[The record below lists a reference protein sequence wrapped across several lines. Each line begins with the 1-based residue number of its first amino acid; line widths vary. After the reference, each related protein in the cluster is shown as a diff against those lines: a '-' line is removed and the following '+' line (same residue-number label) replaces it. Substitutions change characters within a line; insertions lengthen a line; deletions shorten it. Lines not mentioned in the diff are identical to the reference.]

1 MQLLGLL
8 LTVLPEEEKMSA
20 SMFTGVSAFPLTP
33 FRNDQ
38 VDEKAFAGLVRRLAV
53 SGVDSITALGS
64 TGSYPYM
71 TTQERARVA
80 RLAVQNAGSVAV
92 FVGIGAL
99 RTSQV
104 LALARG
110 AEEAGASGLLLSAM
124 TYQSLT
130 PDEVFELFRT
140 VTESTELPVIVYDNP
155 GTTHFHFT
163 TELYARIAELPGIA
177 SIKIPGVP
185 ADPDEARRHVASI
198 RAVIPERVTIGVS
211 GDAFGAAGLIAGCDA
226 WYTVIGGT
234 IPGPALGI
242 ARAVREGRVEDARA
256 ECEQLTPL
264 WKLFA
269 DLGGSARVTAAIAEY
284 LGLVGPSCL
293 PLPLR
298 GMSAEN
304 RARVAAMVEAL
315 GLQPGP
321 EA

>member
-1 MQLLGLL
+1 
-8 LTVLPEEEKMSA
+8 MST

-38 VDEKAFAGLVRRLAV
+38 VDEKAFVGLVRRLV
-53 SGVDSITALGS
+53 NSGVDSITALGS

-71 TTQERARVA
+71 TVEERARVA
-80 RLAVQNAGSVAV
+80 RLAVQNAGSIPV

-104 LALARG
+104 LALARD

-140 VTESTELPVIVYDNP
+140 VSESTGLLVIVYDNP

-163 TELYARIAELPGIA
+163 MQLYARIAQLPGIA

-185 ADPDEARRHVASI
+185 ANPDEARQHVADI

-234 IPGPALGI
+234 IPGPVLDI

-256 ECEQLTPL
+256 ESERLAPL

-284 LGLVGPSCL
+284 LGLVAPDCL

-298 GMSAEN
+298 GMSADD
-304 RARVAAMVEAL
+304 RARMAGVVDAL
-315 GLQPGP
+315 GLQPGS

>member
-1 MQLLGLL
+1 M
-8 LTVLPEEEKMSA
+8 MSNA
-20 SMFTGVSAFPLTP
+20 QFTGVSAFPLTP
-33 FRNDQ
+33 FRNDR
-38 VDEKAFAGLVRRLAV
+38 VDEKAFVGLVRRLAA

-71 TTQERARVA
+71 TVQERARVA
-80 RLAVQNAGSVAV
+80 RLAVENAGPVPV

-104 LALARG
+104 LALARD

-130 PDEVFELFRT
+130 PDEVFELFQT
-140 VTESTELPVIVYDNP
+140 VTQSTGLPVIVYDNP

-163 TELYARIAELPGIA
+163 TQMYARIAQLPGIA

-185 ADPDEARRHVASI
+185 VDSDEARRHVAGI
-198 RAVIPERVTIGVS
+198 RAAIPERVTIGVS
-211 GDAFGAAGLIAGCDA
+211 GDALGAAGLIAGCDA

-234 IPGPALGI
+234 IPGPALAI
-242 ARAVREGRVEDARA
+242 ARAVREGRVQDALA
-256 ECEQLTPL
+256 ESERLAPL
-264 WKLFA
+264 WELFA
-269 DLGGSARVTAAIAEY
+269 ELGGSARVTAAIAEC
-284 LGLVGPSCL
+284 LGLVAPDCL

-298 GMSAEN
+298 GMSAED
-304 RARVAAMVEAL
+304 RARVAGVVDAL

-321 EA
+321 ESARVDAGTRHVEGETE

>member
-1 MQLLGLL
+1 
-8 LTVLPEEEKMSA
+8 MST

-38 VDEKAFAGLVRRLAV
+38 VDEKAFVGLVRRLIN

-71 TTQERARVA
+71 TVEERARVA

-163 TELYARIAELPGIA
+163 TQLYARIAQLPGIA

-185 ADPDEARRHVASI
+185 ADLDEARRHVASI
-198 RAVIPERVTIGVS
+198 RAVIPEYVSIGVS

-234 IPGPALGI
+234 IPGPVLDI
-242 ARAVREGRVEDARA
+242 ARAVREGRVQDAQA
-256 ECEQLTPL
+256 ESERLAPL

-269 DLGGSARVTAAIAEY
+269 DLGGSARVTAAIAEC
-284 LGLVGPSCL
+284 LGLVAPDCL

-304 RARVAAMVEAL
+304 RARVAGVVDAL
-315 GLQPGP
+315 GLQPGS